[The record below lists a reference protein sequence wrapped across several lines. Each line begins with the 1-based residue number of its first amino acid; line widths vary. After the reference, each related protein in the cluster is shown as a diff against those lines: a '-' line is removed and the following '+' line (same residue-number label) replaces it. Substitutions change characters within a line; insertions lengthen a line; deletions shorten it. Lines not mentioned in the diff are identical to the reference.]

1 MATEFGNIDD
11 MLAGGKTS
19 QHPETPEHQPDIVE
33 DSPDVSYDEPES
45 SGETPFEPQDYDE
58 GEPEEPEEPEVKEP
72 EQEYDEYGNA
82 KAKPR
87 TYTEDEV
94 NERINKAV
102 RERLARGNNNNN
114 PAQQQQVQQQAKDFE
129 YNPDAEGN
137 WQQQLESFVEQTVSR
152 MSQKEAS
159 RQQQQREEQAQAE
172 FQDKFTQGMGKFSDF
187 REVVGSQPVTD
198 PMTIALRGMKDPASF
213 IYAAS
218 KRNPQELQ
226 RISQLPDPVMQMVEM
241 GKLEERMRKNAAG
254 TKAPK
259 PISRTREDAGL
270 PVKDKKSS
278 EPSIEDMI
286 ANADK
291 KRMAQLKQRRS
302 R

>member
-11 MLAGGKTS
+11 QLMGAKTPT
-19 QHPETPEHQPDIVE
+19 QPETPEYQPEIEEDIPEVTE
-33 DSPDVSYDEPES
+33 IEPES
-45 SGETPFEPQDYDE
+45 SGEPAYEPQDYDD
-58 GEPEEPEEPEVKEP
+58 GEPEEPKEPEVKEP
-72 EQEYDEYGNA
+72 EQEYDDYGNP

-114 PAQQQQVQQQAKDFE
+114 AAQQQQVQQQAKDFE

-137 WQQQLESFVEQTVSR
+137 WQQQLEAFVEHTVSK

-159 RQQQQREEQAQAE
+159 RQQQYREEQAQAE
-172 FQDKFTQGMGKFSDF
+172 FQDKFTQGMSKFNDF

-241 GKLEERMRKNAAG
+241 GKLEERMRKTAAG

-270 PVKDKKSS
+270 PIKDKKNS
-278 EPSIEDMI
+278 EPSIEEMI

-302 R
+302 K